1 MKTKQIESAS
11 YEEFFEAL
19 KEMRG
24 IQELNLHL
32 IRLLDKMN
40 GGIEDAT
47 KKFLC
52 LAFSLF
58 DDGNTRVALA
68 PVEFMK
74 WWGKKWNGLVQLQ
87 KSLAEANGDS
97 SESLSD
103 EANTEDFKQVVEC
116 GINNILGNKLS
127 KVVGVADSAKKD
139 DEISL
144 PLLIE
149 KDKTPYLYLDKYY
162 WAKIDIED
170 SMKKLFGNKFNDITI
185 KPPLFLPDDGKPED
199 KRNMEQKEAVT
210 RGLSENLIITG
221 GPGTG
226 KTTVVLYILWNLLN
240 QNEELLNYDIYLA
253 APSGKAADR
262 MRESLAGNLGKMADR
277 PDVHS
282 SKNYQKIF
290 DKLNNLESSTI
301 HRLLKFSRSKSD
313 FSYNKENQFSP
324 KSIFVI
330 DEASMIDINLFAS
343 LLQAIPVG
351 ARLFILG
358 DPYQLP
364 SVDAGAV
371 LGELLNAK
379 SNENFRVKLIKSH
392 RFDEKSE
399 IGKLAKEINNIA
411 EEAMKNDKVVF
422 LPKELLEKAR
432 SFSLHPALIE
442 KTSEEKT
449 EEAAPPKNETPKDCV
464 SYYQIEDES
473 DEDGKKTQDK
483 DGKPIS
489 AKENARIEF
498 VLKEWLLQKEFIA
511 IKKEGEKEA
520 NGEYLSLY
528 DLPKLANEIKCE
540 NSTDTEETK
549 RRDKIWNLS
558 LSRRILSAERRGFR
572 GVEWLN
578 KKVCD
583 LIKDGYKED
592 KQEKLVKGSGYFPGQ
607 LLMIT
612 KNQEMFKLYN
622 GDTGIVVFDENTPNL
637 MLKKA
642 PTQSTAEGASKTPTR
657 DDYVFYPLAL
667 LPADALETAFAITI
681 HKSQGSEYDH
691 VTVFLPKQE
700 GHPLLNNQIL
710 YTGITR
716 AKKSVEIIATPETFK
731 AACETVIE
739 RDTGIEL

>member
-74 WWGKKWNGLVQLQ
+74 WWGKKWKGLVQLQ

-103 EANTEDFKQVVEC
+103 GANAENFKQLVED
-116 GINNILGNKLS
+116 GIKDILGGKLNK
-127 KVVGVADSAKKD
+127 VAGFADPSKKD
-139 DEISL
+139 DELSF

-149 KDKTPYLYLDKYY
+149 KGEIPYLYLDKHY
-162 WAKIDIED
+162 WAKLNIED
-170 SMKKLFGNKFNDITI
+170 SMKELFGKKIEGVTI

-199 KRNMEQKEAVT
+199 ECNEEQKEAVT

-240 QNEELLNYDIYLA
+240 QDDNLLNYDIYLA

-262 MRESLAGNLGKMADR
+262 MRESLAKNLKDLKER
-277 PDVHS
+277 PDVQS
-282 SKNYQKIF
+282 SKNYQRIC

-301 HRLLKFSRSKSD
+301 HRLLKFSRGKSD
-313 FSYNKENQFSP
+313 FSYNNENQFSS

-351 ARLFILG
+351 AKLFILG

-379 SNENFRVKLIKSH
+379 ANEKFRVKLVKSH
-392 RFDEKSE
+392 RFTEDSE
-399 IGKLAKEINNIA
+399 IGKLAKAVNNLA
-411 EEAMKNDKVVF
+411 EEGMKTDKAIF
-422 LPKELLEKAR
+422 LPKELLEKAQ
-432 SFSLHPALIE
+432 SFSLPPALTGKE
-442 KTSEEKT
+442 ATKGEESS
-449 EEAAPPKNETPKDCV
+449 KDRV
-464 SYYQIEDES
+464 SYYQIEG
-473 DEDGKKTQDK
+473 EDAKDK
-483 DGKPIS
+483 DGKLIS
-489 AKENARIEF
+489 AKEDIRLEI
-498 VLKEWLLQKEFIA
+498 VLKEWLRQKARIA
-511 IKKEGEKEA
+511 VEKEGK
-520 NGEYLSLY
+520 GEELSLY

-667 LPADALETAFAITI
+667 LPADAIETAFAITI

-716 AKKSVEIIATPETFK
+716 AKESVTIIATPETFK

>member
-1 MKTKQIESAS
+1 MKKKQIEIAS

-24 IQELNLHL
+24 IQELDLHL
-32 IRLLDKMN
+32 IDLLDKMN
-40 GGIEDAT
+40 GGVENAT

-58 DDGNTRVALA
+58 DDGNVRIPLDVST
-68 PVEFMK
+68 FMSNK
-74 WWGKKWNGLVQLQ
+74 WWTKKWNGLVQLQ
-87 KSLAEANGDS
+87 KSLVEADGRLQDPS
-97 SESLSD
+97 PDDAL
-103 EANTEDFKQVVEC
+103 AEDFKQIVEA
-116 GINNILGNKLS
+116 GIKDILDGKLNKVIGTADPS
-127 KVVGVADSAKKD
+127 KKG
-139 DEISL
+139 DEISS
-144 PLLIE
+144 PLLVE
-149 KDKTPYLYLDKYY
+149 NGKVPYLYLDKLY
-162 WAKIDIED
+162 WAKIDIES
-170 SMKKLFGNKFNDITI
+170 SMKELFGEKADAGKINGS
-185 KPPLFLPDDGKPED
+185 LFLPDDGEPED
-199 KRNMEQKEAVT
+199 KRNKEQKDAVT

-240 QNEELLNYDIYLA
+240 QNSDFLKYDIYLA

-262 MRESLAGNLGKMADR
+262 MRESLAENLNKIAGR
-277 PDVHS
+277 SDV
-282 SKNYQKIF
+282 KQCEKYQEIREKI
-290 DKLNNLESSTI
+290 NNLESSTI
-301 HRLLKFSRSKSD
+301 HRLLKFSRGKSD

-351 ARLFILG
+351 ARIFILG

-379 SNENFRVKLIKSH
+379 ANERFRVKLIKSH

-399 IGKLAKEINNIA
+399 IGKLAKEINNAA
-411 EEAMKNDKVVF
+411 EEAMKSETPIA
-422 LPKELLEKAR
+422 LSKELLSQAE
-432 SFSLHPALIE
+432 SFVLHPALAGGIAS
-442 KTSEEKT
+442 KEEGSS
-449 EEAAPPKNETPKDCV
+449 KDRV
-464 SYYQIEDES
+464 SYYQIEGDGAKDE
-473 DEDGKKTQDK
+473 E
-483 DGKPIS
+483 GKPIS
-489 AKENARIEF
+489 GKEDARLEIILNKWLHETVRIDKTAKIN
-498 VLKEWLLQKEFIA
+498 KD
-511 IKKEGEKEA
+511 
-520 NGEYLSLY
+520 NLSLY
-528 DLPKLANEIKCE
+528 DLPRIANGIKCE
-540 NSTDTEETK
+540 NSTDNDETK
-549 RRDKIWNLS
+549 RRDRIWNLS
-558 LSRRILSAERRGFR
+558 LTRRILSAERRGFR

-578 KKVCD
+578 KKVCA
-583 LIKDGYKED
+583 LIKDGYKE
-592 KQEKLVKGSGYFPGQ
+592 EKMGNLVSGSRYFPGQ

-622 GDTGIVVFDENTPNL
+622 GDTGIVIFDGDTPNL

-642 PTQSTAEGASKTPTR
+642 PVQTQSEETNAKAPTR
-657 DDYVFYPLAL
+657 DDYVFYPLSL
-667 LPADALETAFAITI
+667 LPADAIETAFAITI

-716 AKKSVEIIATPETFK
+716 AKKSVEIIATPKTFK
-731 AACETVIE
+731 AACEAVTQ
-739 RDTGIEL
+739 RDTGIKL

>member
-1 MKTKQIESAS
+1 MKKKQIEIAS

-24 IQELNLHL
+24 IQELDLHL
-32 IRLLDKMN
+32 IDLLDKMN
-40 GGIEDAT
+40 GGVENAT

-58 DDGNTRVALA
+58 DDGNVRIPLDVST
-68 PVEFMK
+68 FMSNK
-74 WWGKKWNGLVQLQ
+74 WWTKKWNGLVQLQ
-87 KSLAEANGDS
+87 KSLVEAEGRLQDPSPDDA
-97 SESLSD
+97 L
-103 EANTEDFKQVVEC
+103 AEDFKQIVEA
-116 GINNILGNKLS
+116 GIKDILDGKLNKVIGTADPS
-127 KVVGVADSAKKD
+127 KKG
-139 DEISL
+139 DEISS
-144 PLLIE
+144 PLLVE
-149 KDKTPYLYLDKYY
+149 NGKVPYLYLDKLY
-162 WAKIDIED
+162 WAKLSIED
-170 SMKKLFGNKFNDITI
+170 SMNELFDKKICTANNTENGGKTDDVS
-185 KPPLFLPDDGKPED
+185 LFLPDDGKPEEE
-199 KRNMEQKEAVT
+199 RNKEQKEAVT

-240 QNEELLNYDIYLA
+240 QNSDLLKYDIYLA

-262 MRESLAGNLGKMADR
+262 MRESLAGNLKTLADR
-277 PDVHS
+277 QDVQAC
-282 SKNYQKIF
+282 KNFQEIYDKI
-290 DKLNNLESSTI
+290 NNLESSTI

-313 FSYNKENQFSP
+313 FTYNAENKFSP

-351 ARLFILG
+351 ARIFILG

-371 LGELLNAK
+371 LGELLNDK
-379 SNENFRVKLIKSH
+379 SNEQFRVKLIKSH

-411 EEAMKNDKVVF
+411 EEAMKSETPIALSKG
-422 LPKELLEKAR
+422 LLSKAE
-432 SFSLHPALIE
+432 SFVLHPALAGGIAS
-442 KTSEEKT
+442 KEEGSS
-449 EEAAPPKNETPKDCV
+449 KDRV
-464 SYYQIEDES
+464 SYYQIEGE
-473 DEDGKKTQDK
+473 GAKDK
-483 DGKPIS
+483 DGKSIS
-489 AKENARIEF
+489 AKEDARLEII
-498 VLKEWLLQKEFIA
+498 LKDWLI
-511 IKKEGEKEA
+511 G
-520 NGEYLSLY
+520 LY
-528 DLPKLANEIKCE
+528 ALPGLANEITCGDSVDKKE
-540 NSTDTEETK
+540 TE

-558 LSRRILSAERRGFR
+558 LSKRILAAERRGFR

-578 KKVCD
+578 KKVCSI
-583 LIKDGYKED
+583 IKDKYKED
-592 KQEKLVKGSGYFPGQ
+592 GKTSLVKGSGYFPGQ

-622 GDTGIVVFDENTPNL
+622 GDTGIVIYDGNTPYL
-637 MLKKA
+637 MLKKP
-642 PTQSTAEGASKTPTR
+642 PTQSTMEDGTSKAPTR
-657 DDYVFYPLAL
+657 DDYVFYSLAL
-667 LPADALETAFAITI
+667 LPSDAIETAFAITI

-716 AKKSVEIIATPETFK
+716 AKQSVTVIATPETFK
-731 AACETVIE
+731 AACETVIK
-739 RDTGIEL
+739 RDTGIKL